1 MPNNY
6 WTILKK
12 NGHCGLG
19 FKHLLAMGGAIYF
32 ALKMERN
39 LHRFPT
45 INEQQIHT
53 AFNPVKFVIYLKG
66 NENSL
71 TQDRIEV
78 PALKK
83 GSDLNKIQIAYNRF
97 EMQYNLIKKI
107 KLNVHNGSKGHI
119 T

>member
-83 GSDLNKIQIAYNRF
+83 GSSLNTFQIAYNRF